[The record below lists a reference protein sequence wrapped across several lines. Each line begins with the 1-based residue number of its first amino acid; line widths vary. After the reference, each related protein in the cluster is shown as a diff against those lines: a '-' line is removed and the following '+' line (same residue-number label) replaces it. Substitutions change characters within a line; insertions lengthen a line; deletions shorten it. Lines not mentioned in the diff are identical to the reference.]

1 MRLLERTLCE
11 VTIAPHTEV
20 KDSLGGVRLA
30 FSARR
35 SPARGSLQ
43 PVKNT
48 LGHAANTLTVEGFGL
63 RAAQTLRL
71 LLPRDVQ
78 IAPGDGVCTDG
89 ASQPQWLVLSVE
101 DWTAPRLV
109 RLARR
114 R

>member
-35 SPARGSLQ
+35 IPARGSLQ

-63 RAAQTLRL
+63 KAAQTLRL

-89 ASQPQWLVLSVE
+89 MDTFHASRLGLSALADE
-101 DWTAPRLV
+101 DGETA
-109 RLARR
+109 
-114 R
+114 

>member
-35 SPARGSLQ
+35 IPARGSLQ

-89 ASQPQWLVLSVE
+89 AQQPQWLCTAVE
-101 DWTAPRLV
+101 NWAAHKAARLER
-109 RLARR
+109 RL
-114 R
+114 